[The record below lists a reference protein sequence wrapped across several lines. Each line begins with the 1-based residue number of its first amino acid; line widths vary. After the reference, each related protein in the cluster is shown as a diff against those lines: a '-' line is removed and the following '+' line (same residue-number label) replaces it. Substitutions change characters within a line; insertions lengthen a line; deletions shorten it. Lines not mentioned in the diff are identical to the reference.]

1 MVSDWFLITNGV
13 IIQWVR
19 IDTGANIYEITGNWP
34 VAMTSVF
41 CASAQQIGASQTICG
56 AELMSI
62 NGTNFY
68 IKSAV
73 KWFSSMVIAIG
84 Y

>member
-1 MVSDWFLITNGV
+1 M
-13 IIQWVR
+13 IIQWVH
-19 IDTGANIYEITGNWP
+19 IDTGANINAITGNWP

-41 CASAQQIGASQTICG
+41 CASAQQIGTSKTACG
-56 AELMSI
+56 AELMNI

-73 KWFSSMVIAIG
+73 NWFSSLVIAIG